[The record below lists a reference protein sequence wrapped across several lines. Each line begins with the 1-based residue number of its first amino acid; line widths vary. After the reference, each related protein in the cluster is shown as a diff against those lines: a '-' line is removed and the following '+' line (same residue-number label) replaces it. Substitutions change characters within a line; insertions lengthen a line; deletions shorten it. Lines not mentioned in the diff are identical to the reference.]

1 MPEQRWRFEVEE
13 SFDVAGTPAKSVRLA
28 DLILRAKPEQNGE
41 TELELFI
48 DRYASRTEGTPDG
61 GSELSISEQGFWVHT
76 KETGRVGF
84 GPDEK
89 TLAGD
94 TPLEMRSRPVASA
107 SLDTNGDVLAPIWQ
121 SPSPV
126 LIDVALLDWL
136 LFALPTR
143 APDGERAW
151 VARRTLPQ
159 TGRFSLGVDFPVRW
173 EVDPAA
179 PDSLRASGS
188 VTRESM
194 RVADDLEGRLSL
206 DVRGQASVLA
216 DGRVRESS
224 IELRF
229 ALTVADGTSVSSRH
243 MVRVR
248 CENCDAPV
256 NSPER
261 SSDSASDRER
271 IPQQGHLDDL
281 PDHGGVRRGL

>member
-1 MPEQRWRFEVEE
+1 MRRALLGFLCLFACSRPGPPPYGFATSPEQSWRFEAEE
-13 SFDVAGTPAKSVRLA
+13 IFDVAGAPAKSVRLA
-28 DLILRAKPEQNGE
+28 NVILRAQPEESGE
-41 TELELFI
+41 TEVELFI

-61 GSELSISEQGFWVHT
+61 GSELSISEQGFWVQT

-84 GPDEK
+84 GPNEK

-94 TPLEMRSRPVASA
+94 TPLEMRARPVASA
-107 SLDTNGDVLAPIWQ
+107 SLDSNGDVLAPIWQ

-143 APDGERAW
+143 APEGERAW

-159 TGRFSLGVDFPVRW
+159 TGRFSLGVDVPVRW

-194 RVADDLEGRLSL
+194 RVADDLEGRLSV
-206 DVRGQASVLA
+206 DVRGLASVLA
-216 DGRVRESS
+216 RRARARSEPRAAPAADGGGRHERRVAPHAARPVH
-224 IELRF
+224 ELRCGGQF
-229 ALTVADGTSVSSRH
+229 ARAKLR
-243 MVRVR
+243 
-248 CENCDAPV
+248 
-256 NSPER
+256 
-261 SSDSASDRER
+261 
-271 IPQQGHLDDL
+271 
-281 PDHGGVRRGL
+281 